1 MHYTPP
7 PRDPKAPPVRINLLS
22 DTQTRPTAGM
32 REAMARAEVGDEQI
46 GDDPTV
52 NQLCERV
59 ADLLGKEAAV
69 FMPSGTMCNVA
80 ATLVHCRPGDEILA
94 HETAHIIAREGGA
107 HAALGGFQIT
117 PLKGEDGQF
126 SPEAFKAALHPR
138 SRYQPPQTV
147 VSVEQTANI
156 GGGTIWKK
164 AALDEVVEIAK
175 ANGMA
180 THMDGARLLNAT
192 VATGISA
199 SDMAAGWDSAWI
211 DFSKGL
217 GAPIGGVIAGSRAFI
232 DEVWRWKQRLGGSMR
247 QAGVCA
253 AACVYALDHNVDR
266 LAEDH
271 ANARALARG
280 LSQIAGVEV
289 QQPETNL
296 VFFKPDG
303 AGVSGEKMVA
313 ALRPRGV
320 LLAMM
325 DGRIRACTHLDVTAD
340 DDRGD
345 GRARQG
351 DRARGV
357 GSGSI
362 AQKSGTTPP
371 ARAGGVVRLQRGDR
385 LAAATAAATTA
396 TTSAATTAAGIEQ
409 RRIVTRIGVILGMDS
424 GRGSAASCGA
434 NARTAGQRIVPQPHN
449 ANGSQ

>member
-1 MHYTPP
+1 MHYTPS

-22 DTQTRPTAGM
+22 DTQTRPTPAM

-52 NQLCERV
+52 NVLCERV

-94 HETAHIIAREGGA
+94 HESAHIIAREGGA

-117 PLKGEDGQF
+117 PLPGADGQF
-126 SPEAFKAALHPR
+126 TPDTLRKALHPR
-138 SRYQPPQTV
+138 TRYQPPQAL

-164 AALDEVVEIAK
+164 TGSRRGRRDRQV
-175 ANGMA
+175 NGLA

-199 SDMAAGWDSAWI
+199 RDMAAGWDSAWI

-217 GAPIGGVIAGSRAFI
+217 GAPIGAVIAGTRDFI

-247 QAGVCA
+247 QAGICA
-253 AACVYALDHNVDR
+253 AACTYALDHHVDR
-266 LAEDH
+266 LADDH
-271 ANARALARG
+271 ANAGALARG
-280 LSQIAGVEV
+280 LSQIAGIEV
-289 QQPETNL
+289 QEPETNL

-303 AGVSGEKMVA
+303 AGVSGDNMVA
-313 ALRPRGV
+313 ALHKRGV

-340 DDRGD
+340 MIEETVGLVREIVRG
-345 GRARQG
+345 A
-351 DRARGV
+351 
-357 GSGSI
+357 
-362 AQKSGTTPP
+362 
-371 ARAGGVVRLQRGDR
+371 
-385 LAAATAAATTA
+385 
-396 TTSAATTAAGIEQ
+396 
-409 RRIVTRIGVILGMDS
+409 
-424 GRGSAASCGA
+424 
-434 NARTAGQRIVPQPHN
+434 
-449 ANGSQ
+449 

>member
-1 MHYTPP
+1 MRKTMHYTPP
-7 PRDPKAPPVRINLLS
+7 PRDPKALPVRINLLS
-22 DTQTRPTAGM
+22 DTQTRPTPGM
-32 REAMARAEVGDEQI
+32 REAMAKADVGDEQI

-52 NQLCERV
+52 NALCERV

-126 SPEAFKAALHPR
+126 TPETFKAALHPR
-138 SRYQPPQTV
+138 SRYQPPQV
-147 VSVEQTANI
+147 LVSVEQTANI

-164 AALDEVVEIAK
+164 AGLDEVVTIAR
-175 ANGMA
+175 ANDMA

-199 SDMAAGWDSAWI
+199 RDMAKGWDSAWI

-217 GAPIGGVIAGSRAFI
+217 GAPIGGVIAGSHAFI

-253 AACVYALDHNVDR
+253 AACIYALDHNVDR
-266 LAEDH
+266 LADDH

-280 LSQIAGVEV
+280 LSQINGIEV

-296 VFFKPDG
+296 VFFKPDST
-303 AGVSGEKMVA
+303 GVSGEKMVA

-325 DGRIRACTHLDVTAD
+325 DGRIRACTHLDVTAGMIEEMVGHV
-340 DDRGD
+340 REIV
-345 GRARQG
+345 RA
-351 DRARGV
+351 A
-357 GSGSI
+357 
-362 AQKSGTTPP
+362 
-371 ARAGGVVRLQRGDR
+371 
-385 LAAATAAATTA
+385 
-396 TTSAATTAAGIEQ
+396 
-409 RRIVTRIGVILGMDS
+409 
-424 GRGSAASCGA
+424 
-434 NARTAGQRIVPQPHN
+434 
-449 ANGSQ
+449 

>member
-7 PRDPKAPPVRINLLS
+7 LRDPNAPPVRINLLS
-22 DTQTRPTAGM
+22 DTQTRPTPGM
-32 REAMARAEVGDEQI
+32 REAMAQADVGDEQI

-52 NQLCERV
+52 NALCARV
-59 ADLLGKEAAV
+59 GDLLGKEAAV

-94 HETAHIIAREGGA
+94 HESAHIIAREGGA

-126 SPEAFKAALHPR
+126 SPETLKAALHPR
-138 SRYQPPQTV
+138 SRYQPPQV
-147 VSVEQTANI
+147 LVSVEQTANI

-164 AALDEVVEIAK
+164 TALDDVVEIAR

-199 SDMAAGWDSAWI
+199 RDMTKGWDSAWI

-217 GAPIGGVIAGSRAFI
+217 GAPIGGVIAGSHAFI

-253 AACVYALDHNVDR
+253 AACIYALDHNVDR
-266 LAEDH
+266 LADDH

-280 LSQIAGVEV
+280 LSQINGIEV
-289 QQPETNL
+289 QHPETNL

-303 AGVSGEKMVA
+303 AGISGEKMVA

-325 DGRIRACTHLDVTAD
+325 DGRIRACTHLDVTAAMIEEMVGHV
-340 DDRGD
+340 REIV
-345 GRARQG
+345 RA
-351 DRARGV
+351 A
-357 GSGSI
+357 
-362 AQKSGTTPP
+362 
-371 ARAGGVVRLQRGDR
+371 
-385 LAAATAAATTA
+385 
-396 TTSAATTAAGIEQ
+396 
-409 RRIVTRIGVILGMDS
+409 
-424 GRGSAASCGA
+424 
-434 NARTAGQRIVPQPHN
+434 
-449 ANGSQ
+449 